1 MFYTYLMV
9 VFIKSRAYYSIYDID
24 PAERITMFRI
34 SICHNSELKYNE
46 SFHIAFINKI
56 INMI

>member
-24 PAERITMFRI
+24 PAERFTMFRI
-34 SICHNSELKYNE
+34 SICHNINSEL
-46 SFHIAFINKI
+46 
-56 INMI
+56 